1 MLKIS
6 LLTKTLKGYLNESDV
21 QPLTNTY
28 LVSLMRVVTNVTKRL
43 QSFIKERKQDR
54 MGMDNRVGKLI
65 YTYVPNKPSSF
76 YCITVLKAKL
86 SCCWVCG

>member
-1 MLKIS
+1 MLKIG

-43 QSFIKERKQDR
+43 QSFIKDRKQDR
-54 MGMDNRVGKLI
+54 IGMDNRVGKFSNIHLR
-65 YTYVPNKPSSF
+65 TK
-76 YCITVLKAKL
+76 
-86 SCCWVCG
+86 